1 MATGKIGDERTLTL
15 PWSEV
20 CMHMRVAGT
29 TMTGRLVGTR
39 YPMVQ
44 LVTDEGRLFSAPITT
59 GEAGWDRFGSDH
71 TITRFDAEG
80 RWLPKEASAA

>member
-1 MATGKIGDERTLTL
+1 MPTGNIGDERTLTL
-15 PWSEV
+15 PFSEV
-20 CMHMRVAGT
+20 CMHMRVAGK

-44 LVTDEGRLFSAPITT
+44 LLREGGGLFSAPITT
-59 GEAGWDRFGSDH
+59 GEAGWDRHGSDH

-80 RWLPKEASAA
+80 RWLPMEASAA